1 VRPFSSDAV
10 RRAYD
15 TVATD
20 YAAAFGDDLLHIEVD
35 RSVLDD
41 ALALADDD
49 GWVLEAGSGP
59 APAARYLGGRAAN
72 MLALDLSHEML
83 VVAGS
88 RNPGLRRTQG
98 DLRRLPLRD
107 GCCSLVIAYYTL
119 QHVHRSELPGVLG
132 EIRRVLRPGGV
143 LVVGTHLGDGDVY
156 ADEFLGH
163 RISTMAGALHDRDEL
178 LSLLA
183 HAGFR
188 VDVERQRDALPHEY
202 DSRRIYLI
210 ARLPRG

>member
-1 VRPFSSDAV
+1 
-10 RRAYD
+10 
-15 TVATD
+15 
-20 YAAAFGDDLLHIEVD
+20 
-35 RSVLDD
+35 VLDE
-41 ALALADDD
+41 ALALADD

-72 MLALDLSHEML
+72 VLALDLSHEML
-83 VVAGS
+83 VVAGA
-88 RNPGLRRTQG
+88 RNPDLRRTQG

-119 QHVHRSELPGVLG
+119 QHVHRSELPAVLG

-143 LVVGTHLGDGDVY
+143 LVIGTHLGDGDMY

-202 DSRRIYLI
+202 DSRRIYLV
-210 ARLPRG
+210 ARSLRHTAD